1 MEGVGKGV
9 LVFCQVARGR
19 FGRGGGK
26 GDTWTEGL
34 RQITVPGGIHMEV
47 DAPGTDPQKAK
58 AICL

>member
-1 MEGVGKGV
+1 MSFVRWQGGDSEGE
-9 LVFCQVARGR
+9 VA
-19 FGRGGGK
+19 K
-26 GDTWTEGL
+26 EIDTWTEGL